1 MCLSPPTLV
10 GLSHLYSFPNDF
22 LKQENGEDATTFKVT
37 FRSKEYRAQKKHTFN
52 FFAALRGAQRIQK
65 AGSGIRATALELH
78 QLWKHIYSCSGCVCE
93 TLHEQHICYT
103 VLTQQVSNT
112 SACPE
117 AVANRVGN
125 PKTIP
130 WSARDKTTTTKNTKK
145 KGSSSSWSCSSCF
158 GSVFGIQAI
167 QNSHYSLRISVHN
180 ICRYTN
186 QRQQNQMGSISNPWN
201 RMRLHLPKTV
211 SQISPFIM

>member
-1 MCLSPPTLV
+1 MGGSENTEGRIWNKSYSPRITPAVETHLQ
-10 GLSHLYSFPNDF
+10 LLRLCMWNLAWTTYLLYSVNTASVKYQCMPRSSG
-22 LKQENGEDATTFKVT
+22 KQSWE
-37 FRSKEYRAQKKHTFN
+37 SKNHTMVCKGQNNNNKKH
-52 FFAALRGAQRIQK
+52 Q
-65 AGSGIRATALELH
+65 
-78 QLWKHIYSCSGCVCE
+78 
-93 TLHEQHICYT
+93 
-103 VLTQQVSNT
+103 
-112 SACPE
+112 
-117 AVANRVGN
+117 
-125 PKTIP
+125 
-130 WSARDKTTTTKNTKK
+130 K

-211 SQISPFIM
+211 SQISPFIMWTWKTELQQEAK